1 MLFLD
6 EPTRGIDVGAKTEI
20 YKIMADL
27 AEGGMAIVMISSE
40 MPELVSM
47 SDRIYVLAEGELRGE
62 LTGEE
67 ISQEGIMA
75 LISKTEG

>member
-1 MLFLD
+1 
-6 EPTRGIDVGAKTEI
+6 
-20 YKIMADL
+20 
-27 AEGGMAIVMISSE
+27 MISSE